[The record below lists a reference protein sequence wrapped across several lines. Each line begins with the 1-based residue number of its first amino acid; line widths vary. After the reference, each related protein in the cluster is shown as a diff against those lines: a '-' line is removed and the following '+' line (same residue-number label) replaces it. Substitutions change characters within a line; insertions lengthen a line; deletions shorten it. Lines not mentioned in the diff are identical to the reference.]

1 MLFLPKI
8 MDLDGNILIFSFLPR
23 NFQSIHMHPNLFHPL
38 KMHSPAGMQIGERFV
53 KFLVAICFIKFI
65 IDPPC
70 TRRTDTHTL
79 RAGEVHLDREGV
91 WKGWVEPVL
100 YSEWVVDIR
109 TLSPLY

>member
-8 MDLDGNILIFSFLPR
+8 MDLDGNILIFSYLPR

-70 TRRTDTHTL
+70 TRRTDTHIAC
-79 RAGEVHLDREGV
+79 RGGAFGQGGSVEGV
-91 WKGWVEPVL
+91 G
-100 YSEWVVDIR
+100 R
-109 TLSPLY
+109 TGIIL